1 MIRFFLGMLVAVFIT
16 SDLHAEPNGAVLYRL
31 GKRLGTHKVPG
42 TAEHH
47 YFGYLEGPAWENK
60 YSSFRFYID
69 KDDRNALDITGKYK
83 EEAILQNFVDS
94 TVDEHKDWP
103 WGTDILKVNSSMGIG
118 SFRLFNN
125 NTWINP
131 QIPETVDSLI
141 VTIKDSS
148 VQTPKIEVAYYG
160 WNIGSGSKINAIWT
174 ISTTLNERPTHCEL
188 AITGDYAGKV
198 VVGMVNHKDNTAN
211 PNKST
216 VKLIQDQDPPLLA
229 TLGKQCGLQEG
240 FADTLLAA
248 IFTDKSYFDSF
259 ADNGTTNF
267 GMVLKP
273 DADKKVKW
281 SLAFSWARE
290 ANPLFRK
297 ADWKQLLRGT
307 TGTAPKMRQAS
318 RTTAISTAGC
328 VAEYYSV
335 SGQAIKVK
343 ASLSPATA
351 KGICIVRTGGKS
363 EVQLRGMLQNR

>member
-1 MIRFFLGMLVAVFIT
+1 MHRLLLGILVAFFIT
-16 SDLHAEPNGAVLYRL
+16 ADLYAEPNGAVLYRL

-83 EEAILQNFVDS
+83 EEAILQHFVDT

-118 SFRLFNN
+118 SFRLLNN

-131 QIPETVDSLI
+131 QIPETVDSLV

-148 VQTPKIEVAYYG
+148 VQTPKILVAYYG
-160 WNIGSGSKINAIWT
+160 WNIGSGSKINAFWT
-174 ISTTLNERPTHCEL
+174 ISTTLDERPTHCEL
-188 AITGDYAGKV
+188 AITGDFTGKV

-211 PNKST
+211 PNRSSI
-216 VKLIQDQDPPLLA
+216 KLIQDQDPPLLA
-229 TLGKQCGLQEG
+229 TLGKQCGLNEG

-259 ADNGTTNF
+259 IENGTINH

-273 DADKKVKW
+273 DADKKVSW
-281 SLAFSWARE
+281 SVAFSWARE
-290 ANPLFRK
+290 ADPLFRK

-307 TGTAPKMRQAS
+307 TGTAQKMHPVVRNAAATVLS
-318 RTTAISTAGC
+318 SAP
-328 VAEYYSV
+328 EYYTV
-335 SGQAIKVK
+335 SGQSIKAK
-343 ASLSPATA
+343 TSPSPTAA

-363 EVQLRGMLQNR
+363 AVLVR